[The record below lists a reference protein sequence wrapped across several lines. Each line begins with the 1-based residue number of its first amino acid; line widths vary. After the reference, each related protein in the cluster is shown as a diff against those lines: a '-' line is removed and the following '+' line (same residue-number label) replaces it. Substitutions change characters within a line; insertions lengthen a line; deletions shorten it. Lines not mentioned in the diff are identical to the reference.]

1 VEAELVCL
9 DGQIVDESQ
18 AVIPVTDLGLL
29 RGDGIFEVCR
39 LYDGVPYALDA
50 HIERFMRSAAGLRLE
65 IDAQAFRA
73 DVAALIEAREQL
85 EGMVRFIATRGGRR
99 VVLVEPLPELP
110 PALALELVTYAP
122 VRLLDGIKSLSYGAN
137 MLASR
142 MAREQGADEALLVTP
157 HGRVLECPTSSF
169 FLVTAGEVRTAPL
182 SDHVLDSIT
191 RRVVLAVADVR
202 EEPIERDSL
211 AQAQEAFVAATPYE
225 VRPVARVGA
234 QHYDAPGP
242 LTSQIA
248 EAVAARIASELP

>member
-1 VEAELVCL
+1 MQDDLACV
-9 DGQIVDESQ
+9 DGQIVEESR
-18 AVIPVTDLGLL
+18 AVVPVTDLGLL

-50 HIERFMRSAAGLRLE
+50 HIERFMRSASGLRLE
-65 IDAQAFRA
+65 IDARAFRT
-73 DVAALIEAREQL
+73 DIAALIEAREQR

-99 VVLVEPLPELP
+99 IVLIEPLPELP
-110 PALALELVTYAP
+110 PALELEPVTYAP

-142 MAREQGADEALLVTP
+142 IAREQGADEALLVTP

-169 FLVTAGEVRTAPL
+169 FVVIDGVARTASL
-182 SDHVLDSIT
+182 EDHVLDSIT
-191 RRVVLAVADVR
+191 RRLVLAVADVR
-202 EEPIERDSL
+202 EEPIERSAL
-211 AQAQEAFVAATPYE
+211 EGAEEAFVAATPYE

-234 QHYDAPGP
+234 KRYDAPGP

-248 EAVAARIASELP
+248 EAVAARIASELA